1 MLKIITPRLSIRPLR
16 IEEAAA
22 INNLI
27 TEKISM
33 WTAPIPW
40 PHNLEHAEWWI
51 NNSPAEK
58 RLGIY
63 RDGTLIGTTSMPSA
77 DGDEAGFWINEQY
90 EGHGY
95 ATEAT
100 AAVIHYSFSTKN
112 LKFLDSFVHRD
123 NLGSRRVHE
132 KLGFKLIGESEKF
145 WRNRNANVPVVHFR
159 LEKMK

>member
-40 PHNLEHAEWWI
+40 PHNLEYAEWWI

-63 RDGTLIGTTSMPSA
+63 RD
-77 DGDEAGFWINEQY
+77 
-90 EGHGY
+90 
-95 ATEAT
+95 
-100 AAVIHYSFSTKN
+100 
-112 LKFLDSFVHRD
+112 
-123 NLGSRRVHE
+123 
-132 KLGFKLIGESEKF
+132 
-145 WRNRNANVPVVHFR
+145 
-159 LEKMK
+159 